1 MGFADDSALGGSGTM
16 DVGKSEG
23 APMTADNTVEFLDLY
38 NRLER
43 LIRERYNLSRDGGAI
58 AWLLSR
64 DKAPRA
70 LRDELDYC
78 REVRNF
84 LQHNERIDGS
94 YAVIPSDAMLD
105 ALRSTLERFEGMGAA
120 EDVCTR
126 REKIRVAT
134 MDEPLR
140 PVLRDMAEHGYAH
153 VPILVDGRVVGVLSE
168 STVLSYLVD
177 DMALEI
183 PEAATLKQLE
193 RLLALDA
200 HELIST
206 GKRRSSVVITAV
218 NYIEQHYA
226 EELTLG
232 KIAEEIYVSP
242 PYLSNIFKEKMD
254 INLMSYIH
262 KVRVEKAKK
271 LLLESSLSI
280 QKVAE
285 LVGYRHEKHF
295 MQIFKKACGMTPSQ
309 FRFRKKE

>member
-1 MGFADDSALGGSGTM
+1 
-16 DVGKSEG
+16 
-23 APMTADNTVEFLDLY
+23 MTADNTVEFLDLY

-64 DKAPRA
+64 DKVPRA

-153 VPILVDGRVVGVLSE
+153 VPILADGRGW
-168 STVLSYLVD
+168 
-177 DMALEI
+177 
-183 PEAATLKQLE
+183 
-193 RLLALDA
+193 
-200 HELIST
+200 
-206 GKRRSSVVITAV
+206 
-218 NYIEQHYA
+218 
-226 EELTLG
+226 
-232 KIAEEIYVSP
+232 
-242 PYLSNIFKEKMD
+242 
-254 INLMSYIH
+254 
-262 KVRVEKAKK
+262 
-271 LLLESSLSI
+271 
-280 QKVAE
+280 
-285 LVGYRHEKHF
+285 
-295 MQIFKKACGMTPSQ
+295 AC
-309 FRFRKKE
+309 

>member
-1 MGFADDSALGGSGTM
+1 
-16 DVGKSEG
+16 
-23 APMTADNTVEFLDLY
+23 MTADNTVEFLDLY

-153 VPILVDGRVVGVLSE
+153 VPILTDGRVAGVLSE

-177 DMALEI
+177 DRALEI
-183 PEAATLKQLE
+183 PETATLE

-200 HELIST
+200 HEP
-206 GKRRSSVVITAV
+206 GRFAFVARREPAD
-218 NYIEQHYA
+218 E
-226 EELTLG
+226 
-232 KIAEEIYVSP
+232 
-242 PYLSNIFKEKMD
+242 
-254 INLMSYIH
+254 
-262 KVRVEKAKK
+262 
-271 LLLESSLSI
+271 
-280 QKVAE
+280 VAE
-285 LVGYRHEKHF
+285 LFQASLRQANRLVMVFVTEHGKPDERLLGIITAWDLAKF
-295 MQIFKKACGMTPSQ
+295 F
-309 FRFRKKE
+309 

>member
-1 MGFADDSALGGSGTM
+1 MDVARLADDSVRGGSGTM

-153 VPILVDGRVVGVLSE
+153 VPILADGRVVGVLSE

-183 PEAATLKQLE
+183 PETATLKQLE

-200 HELIST
+200 HEP
-206 GKRRSSVVITAV
+206 GRFAFVARREPAD
-218 NYIEQHYA
+218 E
-226 EELTLG
+226 
-232 KIAEEIYVSP
+232 
-242 PYLSNIFKEKMD
+242 
-254 INLMSYIH
+254 
-262 KVRVEKAKK
+262 
-271 LLLESSLSI
+271 
-280 QKVAE
+280 VAE
-285 LVGYRHEKHF
+285 LFQASLRQANRLVMVFVTEHGKPDERLLGIITAWDLAKF
-295 MQIFKKACGMTPSQ
+295 F
-309 FRFRKKE
+309 